1 MSDPMTSNR
10 NPVLAPAVPT
20 GPVHGCVRCGA
31 PVAVDVALCENCNP
45 IGLAQP
51 SASQVHG
58 TAFVGVAIAVVLLAV
73 IARLS
78 VSGIGPFD
86 AQVSA
91 VTGSGEGLAV
101 TLLVTNTGTNL
112 GSTTCRITDP
122 SARYGGASA
131 YVQSPQIAPG
141 QAATFTAQVTQ
152 LGSTPRLLAV
162 ECSAP

>member
-1 MSDPMTSNR
+1 MASNR
-10 NPVLAPAVPT
+10 TSSISPATPA
-20 GPVHGCVRCGA
+20 GPVHGCVRCGK
-31 PVAVDVALCENCNP
+31 PVPVDVALCEDCNP

-51 SASQVHG
+51 SATQVHG

-73 IARLS
+73 LARLS

-91 VTGSGEGLAV
+91 VAPAGDGLAV
-101 TLLVTNTGTNL
+101 TLAVTNQGTST
-112 GSTTCRITDP
+112 GSTTCRVTDP

-131 YVQSPQIAPG
+131 YVQSPQIGPG
-141 QAATFTAQVTQ
+141 ASATFTAHVSQ

-162 ECSAP
+162 ECSSP